1 MIDGLARKDGAEIS
15 SPARD
20 DTLARKRIS
29 AATFT
34 GLIYP

>member
-1 MIDGLARKDGAEIS
+1 MIKGLARRGGAEIS

-29 AATFT
+29 AAISI